1 MAPFGRWNANVA
13 QWIADDYWSE
23 SNPNPKAQYPRLSA
37 IGNENNHQ
45 NSTYWLRDG
54 SFLKLKSLEF
64 GYSMKYLRFYVNG
77 TNLLTFSNFKLWYPE
92 MWGNGYY
99 QYPTQRVFNIGIQF
113 NFN

>member
-1 MAPFGRWNANVA
+1 MA
-13 QWIADDYWSE
+13 E
-23 SNPNPKAQYPRLSA
+23 SNRWILGENEDPNAEFPRLTY
-37 IGNENNHQ
+37 GDNKNNYQ
-45 NSTYWLRDG
+45 ESNYWLRDG

-77 TNLLTFSNFKLWYPE
+77 TNLLTFSNFKLWDPE
-92 MWGNGYY
+92 MGGNGYY